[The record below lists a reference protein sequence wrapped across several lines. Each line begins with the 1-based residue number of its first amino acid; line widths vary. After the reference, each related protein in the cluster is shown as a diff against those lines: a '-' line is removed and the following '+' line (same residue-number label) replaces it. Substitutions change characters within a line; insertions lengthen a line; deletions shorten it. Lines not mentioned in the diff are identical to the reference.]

1 MALKINQSNIARPH
15 TAGPNTARRARSILI
30 STVLITCLT
39 TITLNLTACGLIAST
54 TNSTYPISFV
64 KGELNSEVDKDLDT
78 TWKAT
83 QKVVTESQFV
93 VKSTRADAFSAVLK
107 CEDAQA
113 RKIDITLEKDQ
124 PKITRVKIRVG
135 LLGDAELS
143 GKIFEQIRETLKK

>member
-1 MALKINQSNIARPH
+1 MALNIENPTSAGQPRPLYLIV
-15 TAGPNTARRARSILI
+15 ILVACIITI
-30 STVLITCLT
+30 S
-39 TITLNLTACGLIAST
+39 LNLSGCGLIATT

-64 KGELNSEVDKDLDT
+64 KGELNSEIDKDLDT
-78 TWKAT
+78 TWKIT
-83 QKVVTESQFV
+83 QKVVTDSQFV

-124 PKITRVKIRVG
+124 PKLTRVKIRVG

-143 GKIFEQIRETLKK
+143 GKIFEQIRDSQKK